1 MRNVIHESTDK
12 PFTIAEMY
20 HLFSNHDTIIFR
32 LEGMGQTVSDT
43 ILFKQ
48 AFERIE
54 ELERIAAEYEFNKHY
69 IELGKA
75 VEYAVQNE
83 IRFIRQMTNGEKLA
97 FIDKYDKAKLLKIFN
112 EMVEENKNMKAC
124 IYRAQAQGGE
134 FNE

>member
-1 MRNVIHESTDK
+1 MSNIIHESTDK

-43 ILFKQ
+43 MLFKQ

-54 ELERIAAEYEFNKHY
+54 ELERIAAKYEANKHY

-75 VEYAVQNE
+75 VEKA
-83 IRFIRQMTNGEKLA
+83 FEKTHQA
-97 FIDKYDKAKLLKIFN
+97 MFVTYWQ
-112 EMVEENKNMKAC
+112 EEE
-124 IYRAQAQGGE
+124 GGE
-134 FNE
+134 QYIDMNSSFNFDSVEDLLEWAEGRE